1 VKYAAKMNF
10 RVLFIGFMCTF
21 LIVGATLVLPFAAWL
36 EDKIKERYPS
46 YPELPR
52 R

>member
-1 VKYAAKMNF
+1 MKYARSMNP

-36 EDKIKERYPS
+36 EDKIKDRFP
-46 YPELPR
+46 LPPKR
-52 R
+52 